1 MSEALYGSF
10 KDFIFKKAVKFLRGR
25 KALPKDVYM
34 KLDDEARAKAL
45 PACVSIAAP
54 RLSKDPHS
62 AAVLVPTTWI
72 SSTVTM

>member
-34 KLDDEARAKAL
+34 KLDDEARAKAFT
-45 PACVSIAAP
+45 VSRSSLT
-54 RLSKDPHS
+54 RLRMQWSRERQR
-62 AAVLVPTTWI
+62 TT
-72 SSTVTM
+72 S

>member
-34 KLDDEARAKAL
+34 KLDDEARAKAFT
-45 PACVSIAAP
+45 VSGYTA
-54 RLSKDPHS
+54 LE
-62 AAVLVPTTWI
+62 VL
-72 SSTVTM
+72 